1 AHVFEGEIR
10 AGLDAAGL
18 LARAPRLDWLR
29 PYLDGRS
36 TWTVG
41 VAVPEGGEAGGP
53 AVLSLRSDLVGTAL
67 DLPPP
72 LRKPAPVALPAR
84 VRIPL
89 PLGEGDIDVL
99 LGQRLSLRALAG
111 EGEPAVHVAVG
122 GAAAAVPSAGLVV
135 TGRAPEF
142 AALEWAGLVAAGS
155 GAGPGADAGAGADVA
170 DPGLALR
177 EVDLEVDRL
186 LLAGGGFGSVRVATV
201 PGDGGTRLQFEGEA
215 IAGHLTLP
223 GASRASLAGHFERL
237 HWHRGGGAAA
247 APGESADADGTV
259 EQA

>member
-1 AHVFEGEIR
+1 ALQDLRGKLEYDQRGFTAPSLHAWLDGRPGLLSLRAGEGHAEAPAHVFEGEIR

-53 AVLSLRSDLVGTAL
+53 AVLSLHSDLVGTAL

-89 PLGEGDIDVL
+89 PLGEGDVHVL
-99 LGQRLSLRALAG
+99 LGQRLSLRARAG
-111 EGEPAVHVAVG
+111 EGE
-122 GAAAAVPSAGLVV
+122 
-135 TGRAPEF
+135 
-142 AALEWAGLVAAGS
+142 
-155 GAGPGADAGAGADVA
+155 
-170 DPGLALR
+170 
-177 EVDLEVDRL
+177 
-186 LLAGGGFGSVRVATV
+186 
-201 PGDGGTRLQFEGEA
+201 
-215 IAGHLTLP
+215 
-223 GASRASLAGHFERL
+223 
-237 HWHRGGGAAA
+237 
-247 APGESADADGTV
+247 
-259 EQA
+259 